1 MIEHVGKRARFA
13 YELLSASVR
22 EHGAVRANR
31 MAAAI
36 AYRAFF
42 SLAPLLIVA
51 VGVLGVILGSDSAAR
66 AEILAAVE
74 RTAGAEAGDAVEV
87 LLVSMVDSADTAA
100 VVGGALLL
108 WAASSLFSQVQ
119 RDLNDIFRVPRGRRV
134 GVVAAVRKRAIGLGW
149 ALGLGLALAAVW
161 LVNLLWRFLGGLFP
175 DDLAQLH
182 SLIGYLTPVA
192 SVILLPAIFGLSL
205 QTMTATRVRWKAIRF
220 GAVATTAVFLLAAH
234 GVGLYFAWDE
244 DTAALTVVGSVLI
257 VALMAY
263 VLAGAF
269 LFGAVMTK
277 VYGDYLEHGDMK
289 PPSVRLAE
297 QAPGG

>member
-1 MIEHVGKRARFA
+1 MIERIGKRARFA
-13 YELLSASVR
+13 YELLAASIR

-42 SLAPLLIVA
+42 SLAPLLIIA
-51 VGVLGVILGSDSAAR
+51 VSVFGMILGSDSEAQ
-66 AEILAAVE
+66 AEILAVVE
-74 RTAGAEAGDAVEV
+74 RAAGAEAAAAVEV
-87 LLVSMVDSADTAA
+87 LLASTVDSADTAA

-108 WAASSLFSQVQ
+108 WAASSLFAQVQ
-119 RDLNDIFRVPRGRRV
+119 RDLNDIFRVPRERRA
-134 GVVAAVRKRAIGLGW
+134 GVVGFIRKRVIGLGW

-161 LVNLLWRFLGGLFP
+161 LVNLLWRFLGNLFP

-182 SLIGYLTPVA
+182 SFIGYLTPLV
-192 SVILLPAIFGLSL
+192 SVILFSAIFGLSL
-205 QTMTATRVRWKAIRF
+205 QTMTATRIRWKAIRF
-220 GAVATTAVFLLAAH
+220 GALATTAVSLLAAY

-257 VALMAY
+257 VLLMAY

-277 VYGDYLEHGDMK
+277 VYGDFLEHGDVK

-297 QAPGG
+297 LGPGG

>member
-1 MIEHVGKRARFA
+1 MTGHVGKRTRFA

-22 EHGAVRANR
+22 EHQAVRGAR

-42 SLAPLLIVA
+42 SLAPLLIIA
-51 VGVLGVILGSDSAAR
+51 VSVFGMILGSDSAAQ

-74 RTAGAEAGDAVEV
+74 KAAGAEAAAAVEV
-87 LLVSMVDSADTAA
+87 LLASTVDGADTAA
-100 VVGGALLL
+100 VVGAALLL
-108 WAASSLFSQVQ
+108 WAASSLFAQVQ
-119 RDLNDIFRVPRGRRV
+119 RDLNDIFRVPRERRA
-134 GVVAAVRKRAIGLGW
+134 GVVAFVRKRVIGLGW

-161 LVNLLWRFLGGLFP
+161 LVNLLWRFLGDLFP

-182 SLIGYLTPVA
+182 SLIGLLTPLV
-192 SVILLPAIFGLSL
+192 SVVLLPAIFGLSL

-220 GAVATTAVFLLAAH
+220 GALVTTAVSLLAAH

-244 DTAALTVVGSVLI
+244 DTAAVTVVGSVLI
-257 VALMAY
+257 VLLMAY

-277 VYGDYLEHGDMK
+277 VYGDYLEHGDLK
-289 PPSVRLAE
+289 PPSARLAE
-297 QAPGG
+297 RGPGG

>member
-1 MIEHVGKRARFA
+1 MIERIGTRARFA

-42 SLAPLLIVA
+42 SLAPLLIIA
-51 VGVLGVILGSDSAAR
+51 VSVFGMILGSDSEAQ
-66 AEILAAVE
+66 AEILAVVE
-74 RTAGAEAGDAVEV
+74 RAAGTEAAAAVEV
-87 LLVSMVDSADTAA
+87 LLASTVDSADTAA

-108 WAASSLFSQVQ
+108 WAASSLFAQVQ
-119 RDLNDIFRVPRGRRV
+119 RDLNDIFRVPRERRA
-134 GVVAAVRKRAIGLGW
+134 GVVGFIRKRVIGLGW

-161 LVNLLWRFLGGLFP
+161 LVNLLWRFLGNLFP

-182 SLIGYLTPVA
+182 SFIGYLTPLV
-192 SVILLPAIFGLSL
+192 SVILFSAIFGLSL
-205 QTMTATRVRWKAIRF
+205 QTMTATRIRWKAIRF
-220 GAVATTAVFLLAAH
+220 GALATTAVSLLAAY

-257 VALMAY
+257 VLLMAY

-277 VYGDYLEHGDMK
+277 VYGDFLEHGDVK

-297 QAPGG
+297 LGPGG

>member
-1 MIEHVGKRARFA
+1 MIERIGKRARFA

-42 SLAPLLIVA
+42 SLAPLLIIA
-51 VGVLGVILGSDSAAR
+51 VSVFGMILGSDSEAQ
-66 AEILAAVE
+66 AEILAVVE
-74 RTAGAEAGDAVEV
+74 RAAGAEAAAAVEV
-87 LLVSMVDSADTAA
+87 LLASTVDSADTAA

-108 WAASSLFSQVQ
+108 WAASSLFAQVQ
-119 RDLNDIFRVPRGRRV
+119 RDLNDIFRVPRERRA
-134 GVVAAVRKRAIGLGW
+134 GVVGFIRKRVIGLGW

-161 LVNLLWRFLGGLFP
+161 LVNLLWRFLGNLFP

-182 SLIGYLTPVA
+182 SFIGYLTPLV
-192 SVILLPAIFGLSL
+192 SVILFSAIFGLSL
-205 QTMTATRVRWKAIRF
+205 QTMTATRIRWKAIRF
-220 GAVATTAVFLLAAH
+220 GALATTAVSLLAAY

-257 VALMAY
+257 VLLMAY

-277 VYGDYLEHGDMK
+277 VYGDFLEHGDVK

-297 QAPGG
+297 LGPGG